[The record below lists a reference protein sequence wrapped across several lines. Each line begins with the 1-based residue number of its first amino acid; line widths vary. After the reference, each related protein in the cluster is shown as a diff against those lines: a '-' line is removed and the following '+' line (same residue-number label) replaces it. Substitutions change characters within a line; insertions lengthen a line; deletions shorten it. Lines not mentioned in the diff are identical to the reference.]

1 MNKKRIYSTL
11 ALLTWS
17 LPLFAGAT
25 SSIEEPVLGESFS
38 TKADSALQAGM
49 KPIPETVKST
59 SQMMSVSDIKP
70 AQEITKADSA
80 SVDVKPTVEAAKPAD
95 AKAAPTVENKTSVEV
110 AKQTD
115 SKTAAVVDAKVAE
128 AAKLEEAK
136 RHWKTFGR
144 MIAWNMGLPHLIV
157 TPEAYQAFI
166 EGVEDAIRRR
176 VPVPKL
182 SEQEQAALQKFIGKV
197 EQESIEQNQKAG
209 EAFLKLKEKETG
221 FKKLP
226 SGVVVQIIQ
235 PGTGAH
241 PTDDCS
247 VKVKYEGKLLSGEV
261 FDSTSERGE
270 DQATF
275 YLGMIISGLR
285 EVIQLLGKGGEARA
299 YIPCTSAYGN
309 ESVGS
314 IPGGSTLDF
323 WVKLLEFTNPAVPAA
338 SPAPAKADAPAT
350 IKAVGAQESQAIT
363 AEDEAEDLRKA
374 TETAR
379 PASINQEIKV
389 F

>member
-1 MNKKRIYSTL
+1 MNRKRICSTL

-25 SSIEEPVLGESFS
+25 LSIEEPVLDESFS
-38 TKADSALQAGM
+38 TKADSAPVDA
-49 KPIPETVKST
+49 KPV
-59 SQMMSVSDIKP
+59 
-70 AQEITKADSA
+70 
-80 SVDVKPTVEAAKPAD
+80 VEAAKIAD
-95 AKAAPTVENKTSVEV
+95 VKTAFAEENKSTSKVTV
-110 AKQTD
+110 D
-115 SKTAAVVDAKVAE
+115 PKTAAVVDAKVAE

-182 SEQEQAALQKFIGKV
+182 SEQEQAALQEFIGKV

-235 PGTGAH
+235 PGAGAH

-299 YIPCTSAYGN
+299 YIPSTSAYGN

-323 WVKLLEFTNPAVPAA
+323 WVKLLEFTNPAAPAA

-350 IKAVGAQESQAIT
+350 IKAVSTQESKAIT